1 MKRWFCW
8 MIALVA
14 VLAPWGAMAH
24 VSQEVADASIT
35 AKIETL
41 YLLNEHLNPF
51 NIDTSTNHGVVTL
64 TGGVN
69 DDVQRNLAAELAATV
84 EGVTQVVNNI
94 VITPDAENDKDR
106 RSWKQAIEDKGVSAA
121 VRARLTYNGGF
132 KGLSIGIETINNVTT
147 LYGVVR
153 SQEQR
158 DYIARI
164 ASETKGVDQVVN
176 NLTVQEPETSGN
188 AWRDVGSSISDQ
200 FLEKRIEK
208 TMLLNRHLSIRDLDV
223 DVVNGT
229 AVLTGNVNTEEQ
241 RKLAEEITRS
251 LGGVQDV
258 RNEIKLYDNV
268 VTYGSPGAQPTT
280 PAGQP
285 VPLQDIDPTDEVMPV
300 EPAPTLEAKPLSQP

>member
-1 MKRWFCW
+1 MRSKFAWVVGFVVSAASLC
-8 MIALVA
+8 ASA
-14 VLAPWGAMAH
+14 Q

-41 YLLNEHLNPF
+41 FLLNEHLNPF
-51 NIDTSTNHGVVTL
+51 NIDTSTEQGVVTL

-69 DDVQRNLAAELAATV
+69 DNVQRNLAAELAATV
-84 EGVTQVVNNI
+84 EGVTKVENNI
-94 VITPDAENDKDR
+94 IVTPDAINDKDR
-106 RSWKQAIEDKGVSAA
+106 RTWKQAIEDKGVSAA

-153 SQEQR
+153 SPEQR

-176 NLTVQEPETSGN
+176 NLTIQEPQTSGN
-188 AWRDVGSSISDQ
+188 GWKDVGNSISDQ

-223 DVVNGT
+223 DVVSGT
-229 AVLTGNVNTEEQ
+229 AVLTGSVNTEEQ

-268 VTYGSPGAQPTT
+268 VTFGNSEAMPTT
-280 PAGQP
+280 RAGEP
-285 VPLQDIDPTDEVMPV
+285 VPLQDIDPTDEAMPV
-300 EPAPTLEAKPLSQP
+300 EPAPSVEAKPLP

>member
-1 MKRWFCW
+1 MQSRIGWFAGFLVC
-8 MIALVA
+8 ALSLSA
-14 VLAPWGAMAH
+14 AAQ

-51 NIDTSTNHGVVTL
+51 NIDTSTNNGVVTL

-84 EGVTQVVNNI
+84 EGVTQVMNNI
-94 VITPDAENDKDR
+94 IITPDAENDKDR
-106 RSWKQAIEDKGVSAA
+106 RTWKQAIEDKGVSAA

-153 SQEQR
+153 SEEQR

-176 NLTVQEPETSGN
+176 NLTILEPTTSGN
-188 AWRDVGSSISDQ
+188 GWKDVGNSISDQ

-223 DVVNGT
+223 DVVSGT
-229 AVLTGNVNTEEQ
+229 AVLTGSVNTEEQ

-268 VTYGSPGAQPTT
+268 VEYGTPGAKPVT
-280 PAGQP
+280 PAGEP
-285 VPLQDIDPTDEVMPV
+285 VMLQDIDPTDESLPDT
-300 EPAPTLEAKPLSQP
+300 PAPAVEAKPLTQP

>member
-1 MKRWFCW
+1 MRSRFAWLVGF
-8 MIALVA
+8 AVA
-14 VLAPWGAMAH
+14 VSAVCASAQ

-106 RSWKQAIEDKGVSAA
+106 RTWKQAIEDKGVSAA

-153 SQEQR
+153 SPEQR

-176 NLTVQEPETSGN
+176 NLTIQEPHTSGN
-188 AWRDVGSSISDQ
+188 GWKDVGNSISDQ

-229 AVLTGNVNTEEQ
+229 AVLTGSVNTEEQ

-268 VTYGSPGAQPTT
+268 VVYGNPDAHPAT
-280 PAGQP
+280 PAGEP
-285 VPLQDIDPTDEVMPV
+285 IPLQDIDPTDEAIPDL
-300 EPAPTLEAKPLSQP
+300 PAPAVEATPLP